1 MQRQHDLR
9 FGIAEP
15 HVELDHLRAVGGQH
29 QADVEEAAERWPS
42 AAMPAITGSTISRM
56 TRASSAASSSG
67 LGANAPM
74 PPVFGPRSSSKMR
87 L

>member
-1 MQRQHDLR
+1 MT
-9 FGIAEP
+9 FGP
-15 HVELDHLRAVGGQH
+15 SGGQH
-29 QADVEEAAERWPS
+29 QADVQETAVRMAFALHPAEHRPDDLVED
-42 AAMPAITGSTISRM
+42 ALLDAGV
-56 TRASSAASSSG
+56 SSG